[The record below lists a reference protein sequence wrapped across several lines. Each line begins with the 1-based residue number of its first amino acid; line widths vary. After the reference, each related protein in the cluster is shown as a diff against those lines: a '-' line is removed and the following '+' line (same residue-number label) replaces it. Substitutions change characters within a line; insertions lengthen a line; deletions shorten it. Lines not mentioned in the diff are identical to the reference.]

1 MNKLDEPIKP
11 SDIDD
16 RGPIK
21 KSNVMLDDFGIDIA
35 AEAVPLP
42 SRGVIYSNESLQNTE
57 MVEIKPMTAKEE
69 DILTSRAYIKNGTVI
84 SKLIKSCL
92 VDKSIDPDDLISGDR
107 NALLIAL
114 RITGYGADYTLDIN
128 CPACGKTNTSTFDLS
143 TLPIKRLQMEPV
155 ERGENLFE
163 VQLPVTKKNVQV
175 KFLNGHDE
183 KEMMVINERKKKNG
197 FNVESAVTDRLARSI
212 ISIEDITD
220 KNKINLFV
228 QHMPARDSLALRRF
242 LDDYE
247 PGVDMK
253 SHMTC
258 THCHE
263 ESEVDLPIGA
273 TFFWPDAWKSWC
285 YIRTNICF
293 NATFEL

>member
-16 RGPIK
+16 NGPIK

-35 AEAVPLP
+35 VEAVPLP
-42 SRGVIYSNESLQNTE
+42 SRGVIYSNESLQDTE
-57 MVEIKPMTAKEE
+57 TLEIKPMTAKEE

-92 VDKSIDPDDLISGDR
+92 IDKTIDPDDLISGDR

-114 RITGYGADYTLDIN
+114 RITGYGADYTLDIG

-143 TLPIKRLQMEPV
+143 TLPIKRLQMDPV
-155 ERGENLFE
+155 NQGENIFE
-163 VQLPVTKKNVQV
+163 VQLPVTKKSVQV

-183 KEMMVINERKKKNG
+183 KEMMIINERKKKNG
-197 FNVESAVTDRLARSI
+197 FSVESAVTDRLTRSI
-212 ISIEDITD
+212 ISVDGITD
-220 KNKINLFV
+220 KNKIGLFV
-228 QHMPARDSLALRRF
+228 QHMPVRDSLALRRF

-258 THCHE
+258 SHCHE

-273 TFFWPDAWKSWC
+273 TFFWPDA
-285 YIRTNICF
+285 
-293 NATFEL
+293 

>member
-42 SRGVIYSNESLQNTE
+42 SRGVIYNNDSLLGTE
-57 MVEIKPMTAKEE
+57 TLEIKPMTAKEE

-92 VDKSIDPDDLISGDR
+92 IDKSIDPDDLISGDR

-114 RITGYGADYTLDIN
+114 RITGYGSDYTLEIG
-128 CPACGKTNTSTFDLS
+128 CPECSKTNKSTFDLS
-143 TLPIKRLQMEPV
+143 SLPIKRLQVDPV
-155 ERGENLFE
+155 EIGQNIFE
-163 VQLPVTKKNVQV
+163 VQLPVTKKNVKV

-183 KEMMVINERKKKNG
+183 REMMIINERKKKSG
-197 FNVESAVTDRLARSI
+197 FNVESSVTDRLSRSI
-212 ISIEDITD
+212 LSIENISD
-220 KNKINLFV
+220 KNKISLFV
-228 QHMPARDSLALRRF
+228 QNMPARDSLALRRF
-242 LDDYE
+242 LDEHE
-247 PGVDMK
+247 PGVEMK
-253 SHMTC
+253 SHMLC
-258 THCHE
+258 SHCHE

-273 TFFWPDAWKSWC
+273 SFFWPDS
-285 YIRTNICF
+285 
-293 NATFEL
+293 

>member
-273 TFFWPDAWKSWC
+273 TFFWPDA
-285 YIRTNICF
+285 
-293 NATFEL
+293 

>member
-16 RGPIK
+16 HGPIK

-35 AEAVPLP
+35 AESVPLP
-42 SRGVIYSNESLQNTE
+42 SRGVIYSNKSLQGTE
-57 MVEIKPMTAKEE
+57 TLEIKPMTAKEE

-84 SKLIKSCL
+84 TKLIKSCL
-92 VDKSIDPDDLISGDR
+92 IDKSIDPDDLISGDR
-107 NALLIAL
+107 NALLVAL
-114 RITGYGADYTLDIN
+114 RITGYGSDYTLEIN
-128 CPACGKTNTSTFDLS
+128 CPECTKTNKSTFDLS
-143 TLPIKRLQMEPV
+143 SLPIKRLKIDPV
-155 ERGENLFE
+155 ELGQNIFE
-163 VQLPVTKKNVQV
+163 VQLPVTKKTVRV

-183 KEMMVINERKKKNG
+183 KEMMIINERKKKQG
-197 FNVESAVTDRLARSI
+197 FNTESTVTDRLSRSI
-212 ISIEDITD
+212 LSIENITD

-228 QHMPARDSLALRRF
+228 QNMPARDSLALRRF

-247 PGVDMK
+247 PGIDMV

-263 ESEVDLPIGA
+263 ESEVDLPIGPS
-273 TFFWPDAWKSWC
+273 FFWPDA
-285 YIRTNICF
+285 
-293 NATFEL
+293 